1 MKIIKVFFY
10 LFFYTSLSN
19 GQEFKIYKLSNKNN
33 FSNHEIDT
41 ITLPFWEDFSAFN
54 YPNNNNWSESENIKI
69 KNYNNNYSPSINIVE
84 FDGTDN
90 NGKAYQHAS
99 GYGISD
105 ELISDIINLNNFNEG
120 DSIYMSFFW
129 NYNINGEYPDY
140 EDTLKLMFL
149 NKFDIWETVWYK
161 NGGNNNFNGNYFNYE
176 ILNFTSNY
184 IHKNFKFKF
193 QNIGNTEGPFDSW
206 VLDYIYINNE
216 RSINDSSFIDRTL
229 SYKEKK
235 IFKEYNSIP
244 IDHFTDSDNIMDS
257 LEMEIKNLDKNIQP
271 VNYSYLIKSHELNL
285 DLKIEFNKQLSP
297 ILNGYERRSIKNKPF
312 NISSYNSSKDSL
324 EMEVLFYIDSGDS
337 SSTNFN
343 LRINDTSRTKILFSN
358 YYSYDDGNAE
368 YAAGLNQKNS
378 EVVLKYNIL
387 SEDTLTQIM
396 ILFPESYNN
405 EYQGDIELV
414 IYDNLFD
421 IENKLVGMNTS
432 ISYNDSIFNVF
443 TLNTPLIVKDS
454 IFIGYRQ
461 FEDNFLTVGLDKNN
475 NMSNKI
481 YYKIDG
487 KWNKN
492 NVVKGS
498 MMIRP
503 IFGKS
508 DFSLVKIENNHN
520 SNNIVL
526 FPNPSKGI
534 IYINKKLEFIE
545 VFSNK
550 GESLFTLRNA
560 DRINLSDYG
569 KGLFI
574 IKYHVNN
581 KYYSNKIVIN

>member
-1 MKIIKVFFY
+1 MFY
-10 LFFYTSLSN
+10 
-19 GQEFKIYKLSNKNN
+19 
-33 FSNHEIDT
+33 
-41 ITLPFWEDFSAFN
+41 
-54 YPNNNNWSESENIKI
+54 
-69 KNYNNNYSPSINIVE
+69 
-84 FDGTDN
+84 
-90 NGKAYQHAS
+90 
-99 GYGISD
+99 
-105 ELISDIINLNNFNEG
+105 
-120 DSIYMSFFW
+120 
-129 NYNINGEYPDY
+129 
-140 EDTLKLMFL
+140 

-161 NGGNNNFNGNYFNYE
+161 NGGNTNFNGNYFNYE
-176 ILNFTSNY
+176 ILNLSNNY

-193 QNIGNTEGPFDSW
+193 QNIGNSEGPFDSW

-216 RSINDSSFIDRTL
+216 RSMNDSSFVDRSL
-229 SYKEKK
+229 SYKQNK
-235 IFKEYNSIP
+235 IFKEFNSIP

-271 VNYSYLIKSHELNL
+271 VNYSYLVKSHELNL

-337 SSTNFN
+337 SSTNYN
-343 LRINDTSRTKILFSN
+343 LKINDTSRTKILFSN

-378 EVVLKYNIL
+378 ELVLKYNIL
-387 SEDTLTQIM
+387 KEDTLTQIM

-421 IENKLVGMNTS
+421 IENKLMSMNTS
-432 ISYNDSIFNVF
+432 ISYNDSIFNIF

-461 FEDNFLTVGLDKNN
+461 YEDNFLTVGLDKNN

-481 YYKIDG
+481 YYKVDG

-492 NVVKGS
+492 NIVKGS
-498 MMIRP
+498 IMIRP

-508 DFSLVKIENNHN
+508 DFKLVKIENNN
-520 SNNIVL
+520 MSNNVIL

-534 IYINKKLEFIE
+534 IHINKKLEFLE

-550 GESLFTLRNA
+550 GESLFTLHNV
-560 DRINLSDYG
+560 DKINLSDYG

-574 IKYHVNN
+574 IRYQINN
-581 KYYSNKIVIN
+581 KYYSKNIVIN